1 MIITTKKPI
10 KELVDKL
17 KNVASIYLV
26 GCNACAT
33 KCQTGGQEQINLATK
48 ELQSYGLSVC
58 GSFVLDTACDARLAK
73 RDLCKDTNFI
83 NADAVLVFACGG
95 GVQTVGLLT
104 EKMVLPALDSVFVGA
119 LARLN
124 TYNEYCV
131 LCGECILD
139 KTFGICPISRCA
151 KSLLNGPCGGVV
163 DGKCEIDPQK
173 DCAWYLI
180 YQKAGKV
187 EGGLLSLKNIS
198 FARSNNKQRKLSN
211 SKEV

>member
-17 KNVASIYLV
+17 KNTGHIYLV
-26 GCNACAT
+26 GCNACAA

-58 GSFVLDTACDARLAK
+58 GSFVLDSACDARLAK
-73 RDLCKDTNFI
+73 RDLCKDPNFTN
-83 NADAVLVFACGG
+83 AGAVLVFACGS

-131 LCGECILD
+131 LCGTCILD

-173 DCAWYLI
+173 DCVWYLI
-180 YQKAGKV
+180 YQKASKV
-187 EGGLLSLKNIS
+187 KGGLLALKSIS
-198 FARSNNKQRKLSN
+198 SVRSNNKMKKN
-211 SKEV
+211 IKSKEV

>member
-10 KELVDKL
+10 EKLLSKL
-17 KNVASIYLV
+17 KNSESVYLV

-33 KCQTGGQEQINLATK
+33 KCQTGGQEQIDFATK
-48 ELQSYGLSVC
+48 EFQNCGIKVC
-58 GSFVLDTACDARLAK
+58 GSFVLETACDARLAK
-73 RDLCKDTNFI
+73 RDLCKDSNFI
-83 NADAVLVFACGG
+83 NAQSVLVFACGG
-95 GVQTVGLLT
+95 GVQTVGSLT
-104 EKMVLPALDSVFVGA
+104 EKTVFPALDSVFVGT

-151 KSLLNGPCGGVV
+151 KSLINGPCGGVV

-180 YQKAGKV
+180 YQKAIKV

-198 FARSNNKQRKLSN
+198 PVRSNNKQKKVSN
-211 SKEV
+211 LKEI